1 MSFKSFDFVSTK
13 TLFVSVVC
21 FEFLNNAKERD
32 RENQC
37 GLLSY
42 IYMKSIGLKHRLT
55 SSSGFDKSCCHYKKG
70 DQQQK
75 S

>member
-55 SSSGFDKSCCHYKKG
+55 S
-70 DQQQK
+70 
-75 S
+75 